1 MLKAY
6 IMYVTLAISLICFNS
21 VAVNASVAYD
31 NQYNQR
37 GSDPYNI
44 ELIAQEGDC
53 VNSNIEIKQRA
64 PGEGDL
70 IRIDFTNKEM
80 QAAISD
86 ADYANEK
93 YFDEKNCYLK
103 YKIVVDDQSQLT
115 NAGFSA
121 AGSFVI
127 TKYGF
132 LLSQVRHEFPDQY
145 FSVNDSAIYEGHEF
159 SDYPYSDSFDNQMID
174 IKQHLD
180 NSQCG
185 GEFTIETHLR
195 TFVAITHFDQGPN
208 LIDFDQAQGVYD
220 LWNLHVDPCN
230 ISED

>member
-1 MLKAY
+1 MLKSY
-6 IMYVTLAISLICFNS
+6 IMYVTLVISLICFNS
-21 VAVNASVAYD
+21 GAVNAGVAYD
-31 NQYNQR
+31 NQYNHR
-37 GSDPYNI
+37 GLAPYNI

-103 YKIVVDDQSQLT
+103 YKIVVDDQSQFT

-132 LLSQVRHEFPDQY
+132 LLSQVRHEFPDQH

-180 NSQCG
+180 NDQCG
-185 GEFTIETHLR
+185 GEFTIETNLR

-220 LWNLHVDPCN
+220 LWNLHVDPCD